1 MPAAIHFQDVVAA
14 AARIAPFC
22 HRTQPVTS
30 HLLDGIAGLRLVF
43 KPENLQ
49 RTGSFKCRGAT
60 SAVAVLA
67 AAGVRAVATHSA
79 GNHGAA
85 LAFAARAHGLE
96 CHVVVPSTAPRVK
109 QDAIEGYGAR
119 LVLCEPT
126 LAARETTCA
135 AVMDQTGAV
144 LVPPYDHPDIMA
156 GQGTIGLEM
165 LEDTPDLDALVI
177 PVGGGGLCAG
187 VCIAARHLSPRIR
200 LFGAEPLLADDAR
213 RSLAAGEIIPS
224 TYPDTVADGLRTS
237 VGELPFAILRTHLED
252 ILTATEAEILA
263 AMALIYTRLKL
274 VVEPSGAVGL
284 AAVLANLD
292 RLGGLRVGIVLSG
305 GNVDPSRL
313 GEFFL
318 SDPASRGRTL

>member
-1 MPAAIHFQDVVAA
+1 MKSVITFEDVVAA

-22 HRTQPVTS
+22 HRTPVMTS
-30 HLLDGIAGLRLVF
+30 GTLDALSGARLFF

-49 RTGSFKCRGAT
+49 RTGSFKCRGAS
-60 SAVAVLA
+60 SAVSVLA
-67 AAGVRAVATHSA
+67 AAGARAVATHSA

-85 LAFAARAHGLE
+85 LAYAARAHGLA
-96 CHVVVPSTAPRVK
+96 CHVVVPATAPRVK
-109 QDAIEGYGAR
+109 KDAIEGYGAR

-135 AVMDQTGAV
+135 AVCAETGAT

-156 GQGTIGLEM
+156 GQGTVALE
-165 LEDTPDLDALVI
+165 LLQDAPKLDALVI

-187 VCIAARHLSPRIR
+187 ACVAARALSPGVR
-200 LFGAEPLLADDAR
+200 LFGAEPALADDAR
-213 RSLAAGEIIPS
+213 RSLAAGSIIPS

-237 VGELPFAILRTHLED
+237 LGELTFPVLRTHLED
-252 ILTATEAEILA
+252 ILTVDEAGILE
-263 AMALIYTRLKL
+263 AMESIYTRLKL

-284 AAVLANLD
+284 AVLFAH
-292 RLGGLRVGIVLSG
+292 RERFAGLRVGVVLSG

-313 GEFFL
+313 GEFF
-318 SDPASRGRTL
+318 SARRAS

>member
-1 MPAAIHFQDVVAA
+1 MNPVITFEDVVAA

-22 HRTQPVTS
+22 HRTPVMTS
-30 HLLDGIAGLRLVF
+30 GTLDALSGMRLFF

-49 RTGSFKCRGAT
+49 RTGSFKCRGAS

-85 LAFAARAHGLE
+85 LAFAARAHGLA
-96 CHVVVPSTAPRVK
+96 CHVVVPATAPRVK
-109 QDAIEGYGAR
+109 KDAIEGYGAR

-126 LAARETTCA
+126 LAARETTCV
-135 AVMDQTGAV
+135 AVCAETGAT

-156 GQGTIGLEM
+156 GQGTVALE
-165 LEDTPDLDALVI
+165 LVADAPELDALLV

-187 VCIAARHLSPRIR
+187 MCVAARHLAPRLRI
-200 LFGAEPLLADDAR
+200 FGVEPALADDAR
-213 RSLAAGEIIPS
+213 RSLAAGTIIPS

-237 VGELPFAILRTHLED
+237 LGELTFPVLRSHLED
-252 ILTATEAEILA
+252 ILTVDEAGILE
-263 AMALIYTRLKL
+263 AMELIYTRLKL

-284 AAVLANLD
+284 AAALAN
-292 RLGGLRVGIVLSG
+292 RERFGSLRVGVVLSG

-313 GEFFL
+313 GPFF
-318 SDPASRGRTL
+318 SERAAKAARP

>member
-1 MPAAIHFQDVVAA
+1 MSASCRYEDVVAA
-14 AARIAPFC
+14 AARIASLC
-22 HRTQPVTS
+22 HRTPAVTS
-30 HLLDGIAGLRLVF
+30 RTLDGLAGFRIVF

-49 RTGSFKCRGAT
+49 RTGSFKVRGAV
-60 SAVAVLA
+60 SAVALLA

-109 QDAIEGYGAR
+109 KDAIEGYGAR
-119 LVLCEPT
+119 LIQCEPT

-144 LVPPYDHPDIMA
+144 LVPPYDHPHIMA

-165 LEDTPDLDALVI
+165 LTDSPDLDALVV
-177 PVGGGGLCAG
+177 PVGGGGLCSG
-187 VCIAARHLSPRIR
+187 VCLAARHLSPRIR

-237 VGELPFAILRTHLED
+237 LGELPFSILRTHLED
-252 ILTATEAEILA
+252 IFTATEAEILA
-263 AMALIYTRLKL
+263 AMELIYTRLKL

-284 AAVLANLD
+284 AAALANRE
-292 RLGGLRVGIVLSG
+292 RLFGLRVGIVLSG

-313 GEFFL
+313 GEFF
-318 SDPASRGRTL
+318 SPRSVS

>member
-1 MPAAIHFQDVVAA
+1 MPAAITYEDVLAA
-14 AARIAPFC
+14 AVRIAPLC
-22 HRTQPVTS
+22 HRTQAVTS
-30 HLLDGIAGLRLVF
+30 TGLDRVAGMRLVF

-60 SAVAVLA
+60 SAVAVMA

-85 LAFAARAHGLE
+85 LAYAARAHGLA

-109 QDAIEGYGAR
+109 KAAIEGYGAR

-135 AVMDQTGAV
+135 AVISDTGAV
-144 LVPPYDHPDIMA
+144 LVPPYDHLDIMA

-165 LEDTPDLDALVI
+165 LADTPELDALVV

-187 VCIAARHLSPRIR
+187 VCVAARHLSPRLR
-200 LFGAEPLLADDAR
+200 LLGAEPLLADDAK
-213 RSLAAGEIIPS
+213 RSLAAGTIIPS

-237 VGELPFAILRTHLED
+237 LGELPFAILGTHLEE
-252 ILTATEAEILA
+252 IITATEAEILE
-263 AMALIYTRLKL
+263 AMELIYTRLKL

-284 AAVLANLD
+284 AALLAN
-292 RLGGLRVGIVLSG
+292 RERYRGLRVGVVLSG

-313 GEFFL
+313 GEFFA
-318 SDPASRGRTL
+318 STPAS

>member
-1 MPAAIHFQDVVAA
+1 MNPVITYEDVVAA
-14 AARIAPFC
+14 ATRIAPFC
-22 HRTQPVTS
+22 HRTPVMTS
-30 HLLDGIAGLRLVF
+30 GTLDALSGMRLFF

-49 RTGSFKCRGAT
+49 RTGSFKCRGAS

-67 AAGVRAVATHSA
+67 GAGVRAVATHSA

-85 LAFAARAHGLE
+85 LAFAARAHGLA
-96 CHVVVPSTAPRVK
+96 CHVVVPATAPRVK
-109 QDAIEGYGAR
+109 KDAIEGYGAR

-135 AVMDQTGAV
+135 AVCAETGAT

-156 GQGTIGLEM
+156 GQGTIALE
-165 LEDTPDLDALVI
+165 LLADSPELDALLV

-187 VCIAARHLSPRIR
+187 ICVAARRLAPGLR
-200 LFGAEPLLADDAR
+200 LFGVEPALADDAR
-213 RSLAAGEIIPS
+213 RSLAAGTIIPS

-237 VGELPFAILRTHLED
+237 LGELTFPVLRSHLED
-252 ILTATEAEILA
+252 LLTVDEAAILEAME
-263 AMALIYTRLKL
+263 LIYTRLKL

-284 AAVLANLD
+284 AAALANRERFD
-292 RLGGLRVGIVLSG
+292 GLRVGVVLSG

-313 GEFFL
+313 GAFF
-318 SDPASRGRTL
+318 SARPAC